1 MSAMVVCGWE
11 LRAFTV
17 GAFPCG
23 ASTLPALAI
32 HAALWFE
39 GSPMSSPLLIWLDG
53 KLVPESEAKI
63 SVFDH
68 GLLYG
73 DGVFEGIRI
82 YNGRVFRLT
91 EHLNRLFD
99 CAKAICLTVPLSWQ
113 EMEKAVLE
121 TVAANQLR
129 DGYIRLVITRGTG
142 PLGLNPYQCP
152 KASVFIIASTI
163 TLYPQERYDKGLS
176 LITCGTRRPNSAA
189 LSPQVKSLNYLNN
202 IMAKIECLQAGC
214 DEGIMLNDQGYV
226 AECTG
231 DNVFIVKNGR
241 VTTPPVS
248 AGALDGIT
256 RGAVMELLAEMGMP
270 CSEAVMTRFD
280 IYTAEECFLT
290 GSAAEVIAAVQYD
303 RRPIG
308 DGKPGKV
315 TNDLIQRFKKL
326 ANSTGTP
333 VPYA

>member
-1 MSAMVVCGWE
+1 
-11 LRAFTV
+11 
-17 GAFPCG
+17 
-23 ASTLPALAI
+23 
-32 HAALWFE
+32 
-39 GSPMSSPLLIWLDG
+39 MSSNLLIYLDG

-91 EHLNRLFD
+91 EHLNRLYD
-99 CAKAICLTVPLSWQ
+99 CAKSICLTIPLSFE
-113 EMEKAVLE
+113 EMEKATLE
-121 TVAANQLR
+121 TVAANKLR
-129 DGYIRLVITRGTG
+129 DGYIRLVITRGVG
-142 PLGLNPYQCP
+142 SLGLNPYQCP
-152 KASVFIIASTI
+152 KAGVIIIASSI
-163 TLYPQERYDKGLS
+163 ALYPAERYQEGLK

-202 IMAKIECLQAGC
+202 IMAKIECMQAGC

-226 AECTG
+226 SECTG
-231 DNVFIVKNGR
+231 DNIFIVKNGKI
-241 VTTPPVS
+241 TTPPIS

-256 RGAVMELLAEMGMP
+256 RRAVIELLGEMGIP
-270 CSEAVMTRFD
+270 CTEAVMTRFD
-280 IYTAEECFLT
+280 VYTADECFLT
-290 GSAAEVIAAVQYD
+290 GTAAEVIAAVQYD
-303 RRPIG
+303 RRLIG

-315 TNDLIQRFKKL
+315 TNELIQRFHKL

>member
-1 MSAMVVCGWE
+1 MS
-11 LRAFTV
+11 
-17 GAFPCG
+17 PN
-23 ASTLPALAI
+23 
-32 HAALWFE
+32 
-39 GSPMSSPLLIWLDG
+39 LLIWLDG

-91 EHLNRLFD
+91 EHLHRLYD
-99 CAKAICLTVPLSWQ
+99 CAKAICLTIPLSFE
-113 EMEKAVLE
+113 EMERATVE
-121 TVAANQLR
+121 TVAANKLR
-129 DGYIRLVITRGTG
+129 DGYIRLVVTRGVG
-142 PLGLNPYQCP
+142 SLGLNPYQCP
-152 KASVFIIASTI
+152 KASVFVIASTI
-163 TLYPQERYDKGLS
+163 TLYPQERYENGLH

-189 LSPQVKSLNYLNN
+189 LSPQVKSLNYLSN
-202 IMAKIECLQAGC
+202 IMAKIECIQAGC
-214 DEGIMLNDQGYV
+214 EEGIMLNDQGYV

-241 VTTPPVS
+241 VITPPIS

-256 RGAVMELLAEMGMP
+256 RRAVIELLGEMSVPCAEQN
-270 CSEAVMTRFD
+270 MTRFD
-280 IYTAEECFLT
+280 IYTADECFLT
-290 GSAAEVIAAVQYD
+290 GTAAEVIAAVQYD

-308 DGKPGKV
+308 DGKPGKL
-315 TNDLIQRFKKL
+315 TQELIKRFKTL